1 MRVDADGLLRDS
13 VEVVDHYNG
22 HFGLRLTDAD
32 AKDLVEHLK
41 SL

>member
-1 MRVDADGLLRDS
+1 MRVDADGLWGDS
-13 VEVVDHYNG
+13 VEVVDRYSG